1 MRPLDTTP
9 DAHAVQ
15 LAFYRRL
22 GPARCLELAVRMSE
36 EVREITA
43 DGIRA
48 RHPEYDEAQVRWALF
63 RLLHGDV
70 TFRAAWPRAP
80 VLDP

>member
-9 DAHAVQ
+9 EAHAVQ
-15 LAFYRRL
+15 LELYRRL
-22 GPARCLELAVRMSE
+22 GPARCLELA
-36 EVREITA
+36 A

-63 RLLHGDV
+63 RLLHGDA
-70 TFRAAWPRAP
+70 TFRAAWPHAP
-80 VLDP
+80 VLEP